1 MRKPFRTLLVWMLSL
16 SLVVIAACGGG
27 KATED
32 NKPAASDA
40 APSSSEP
47 AKSGDKV
54 TITHVVH
61 GDSPSRD
68 KWIRAIADAVGVNVD
83 IQILPTEQFEQI
95 YKVKAGTNDLPDMI
109 NYHPGAR
116 TRDDL
121 NAAEK
126 LVDLSDL
133 SMVSKIYEDILP
145 YYQEKDGSVYGV
157 PSAAMRFGGIAY
169 NKKVFA
175 DAGVDIPQSLEELME
190 VSEKLKAAGVTPF
203 YLSAKDSWTL
213 QIPGLAAF
221 SYDQLHS
228 PGILDRINANQA
240 SFTDAKNFIEAFEV
254 LVEMLDK
261 GYINSDYLSATYA
274 NGQEAIATGKAA
286 MYPVLSSFYGTIMD
300 NYPDKLDDMGF
311 FPWPVAGDKAVTI
324 WPPMIYGIPKTSKNA
339 EEVKKFIEYFASD
352 EGQTLYF
359 ENQPAVGVP
368 AYKGVQIDESKLL
381 EPVKD
386 MIAVSESSAKFAT
399 MDFSVVANMGAFG
412 EQVQEILLKVRTPV
426 QLAEYLMDTLRNNAK
441 AAGIEGF

>member
-1 MRKPFRTLLVWMLSL
+1 MLSL
-16 SLVVIAACGGG
+16 LIASLAIVAACGGSN
-27 KATED
+27 
-32 NKPAASDA
+32 NKSEG
-40 APSSSEP
+40 SSSPSGSPSPSGSSPSKESNEP
-47 AKSGDKV
+47 AEKV
-54 TITHVVH
+54 TITHVVN

-68 KWIRAIADAVGVNVD
+68 KWINAIADAVGVKVD

-121 NAAEK
+121 KAAEK

-133 SMVSKIYEDILP
+133 SMVQNIFEDILP
-145 YYQEKDGSVYGV
+145 YYQEKDGKVYGV

-175 DAGVDIPQSLEELME
+175 DNGIAVPQSLEEMLAA
-190 VSEKLKAAGVTPF
+190 SEKLKAAGVTPF

-221 SYDQLHS
+221 SYDQLQS
-228 PGILDRINANQA
+228 PGILEKINTNQA
-240 SFTDAKNFIEAFEV
+240 AFTDAKNFIEAYETV
-254 LVEMLDK
+254 MTMLDK
-261 GYINSDYLSATYA
+261 GYINTDYLSATYA
-274 NGQEAIATGKAA
+274 NGQQAIAEGKAA

-300 NYPDKLDDMGF
+300 NYPDKLGDMGF
-311 FPWPVAGDKAVTI
+311 FPWPVAGEKAVTI

-339 EEVKKFIEYFASD
+339 DAVKKFIEYFASS
-352 EGQTLYF
+352 EGQTIYF

-368 AYKGVQIDESKLL
+368 AYKGVQIDETKLL

-386 MIAVSESSAKFAT
+386 MIQVSNSAKKFAT
-399 MDFSVVANMGAFG
+399 MDFSVVVNMGAFG
-412 EQVQEILLKVRTPV
+412 EQVQEILLKAKTPTN
-426 QLAEYLMDTLRNNAK
+426 LAEYLTDTLRKNAK
-441 AAGIEGF
+441 SAGIAGF

>member
-1 MRKPFRTLLVWMLSL
+1 MKKRFRALMGTTLAASMTLL
-16 SLVVIAACGGG
+16 AACGGG
-27 KATED
+27 GNSGGESS
-32 NKPAASDA
+32 PGASSPGQNDGQ
-40 APSSSEP
+40 SS
-47 AKSGDKV
+47 ARTT
-54 TITHVVH
+54 TITHVVN

-68 KWIRAIADAVGVNVD
+68 TWIKAIADAVGVNVD
-83 IQILPTEQFEQI
+83 IQVLPNEQFEQI

-121 NAAEK
+121 RAADK

-133 SMVSKIYEDILP
+133 PLVQNIFEDILP
-145 YYQEKDGSVYGV
+145 YYQESDGKVYGV

-175 DAGVDIPQSLEELME
+175 DAGVAVPQSLDELIAAA
-190 VSEKLKAAGVTPF
+190 EKLKAAGVTPF

-228 PGILDRINANQA
+228 PGILDRINSNQA
-240 SFTDAKNFIEAFEV
+240 TFAEATNFIQAYDTV
-254 LVEMLDK
+254 LELLDK

-274 NGQEAIATGKAA
+274 NGQQALAEGTAA
-286 MYPVLSSFYGTIMD
+286 MYPVLSAFYGTIMD
-300 NYPDKLDDMGF
+300 NYPDKLGDMGF
-311 FPWPVAGDKAVTI
+311 FAWPVAGEKAVTI
-324 WPPMIYGIPKTSKNA
+324 WPPMIYGIPNESSNQD
-339 EEVKKFIEYFASD
+339 EVKKFIEYFASD

-359 ENQPAVGVP
+359 EHQPAVGVP
-368 AYKGVQIDESKLL
+368 AYKGIQLDESKLL

-386 MIAVSESSAKFAT
+386 MIQVSESSAKYAT
-399 MDFSVVANMGAFG
+399 MDFSVVVNMGAFG
-412 EQVQEILLKVRTPV
+412 EQVQEILLKVKEPAD
-426 QLAEYLMDTLRNNAK
+426 LADYLTDTLSKNAK
-441 AAGIEGF
+441 SAGIAGF